1 MSKYRNKLPQLGRSL
16 FITDGGIETTL
27 VFHHGIELPCFAAF
41 DLMRTAEGK
50 ATLEAY
56 YRQYAAYA
64 NRHKVGLILD
74 TPTWRASSDWG
85 HKLGYSAEALDMINR
100 ESVEMLADL
109 RRAYETPQAQMVI
122 GGAIG
127 PRGDGYVA
135 EEIMTPDEAEAYH
148 TPQIQSL
155 ADGGADMIA
164 AYTMTNIPEAVGIAW
179 AARKAGLP
187 VAISFTVETD
197 GRLPTGDTLSSA
209 IQAVDV
215 ASRAYPVYYMINC
228 AHPSHFDH
236 ALTEEHWVQRIRGIR
251 ANASKCSHAELNEA
265 TELDDGNPPELGSE
279 LAALRRRFPHF
290 TVLGGCCGTDHRHI
304 QEIHASCLQAA

>member
-1 MSKYRNKLPQLGRSL
+1 
-16 FITDGGIETTL
+16 
-27 VFHHGIELPCFAAF
+27 
-41 DLMRTAEGK
+41 EGK

-265 TELDDGNPPELGSE
+265 T
-279 LAALRRRFPHF
+279 
-290 TVLGGCCGTDHRHI
+290 
-304 QEIHASCLQAA
+304 